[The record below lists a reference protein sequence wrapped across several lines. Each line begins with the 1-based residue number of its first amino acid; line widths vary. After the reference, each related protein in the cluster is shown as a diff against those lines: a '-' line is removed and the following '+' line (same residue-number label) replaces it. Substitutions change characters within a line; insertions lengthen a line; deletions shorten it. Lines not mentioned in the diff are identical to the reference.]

1 MVLSFFFSFII
12 PSQPSSYACKDWQ
25 LSYQPHYN
33 MAHDG
38 PAQAVTV
45 LPERLIHETLALRE
59 ANLSVG
65 HRSGDPS
72 SLAWY
77 CPFAFVVAIVSF

>member
-1 MVLSFFFSFII
+1 
-12 PSQPSSYACKDWQ
+12 
-25 LSYQPHYN
+25 

-45 LPERLIHETLALRE
+45 LPERLIRETLALRE

-77 CPFAFVVAIVSF
+77 CPFAFAVAIVSF